1 MVCREEHVMDTNS
14 AGLTAV
20 LRNLRLERIAQVWQ
34 NQREIKHNIWV
45 NEYNRR
51 IEEMDAQEEA
61 DEAFIERY
69 GAWWEECRE
78 VMHQLQALAERFNA
92 NDPVTPADWD
102 VLTAGKERKV
112 FAILS
117 PRYPKETWPRSVP
130 YLNLIAYAL
139 HKEEENDRQEQCMEQ
154 YLRVMEDVKRRGEEA
169 LGIKRIVGDSSDGI
183 GFQTPLT
190 ETEVQEYR
198 DMVRIE
204 QQQLHADEARFF
216 TELDDLIRSY
226 LHGQPVYNENWDVG
240 VWAESL
246 LEEADIVA
254 TDEVKEHIIQ
264 SVYYLT
270 QQSQKRE
277 GVIDEFKDAAE
288 TDSEQNV
295 DREGDLFLPYDV

>member
-1 MVCREEHVMDTNS
+1 M
-14 AGLTAV
+14 
-20 LRNLRLERIAQVWQ
+20 
-34 NQREIKHNIWV
+34 K
-45 NEYNRR
+45 
-51 IEEMDAQEEA
+51 
-61 DEAFIERY
+61 RY

-169 LGIKRIVGDSSDGI
+169 LGIKRI
-183 GFQTPLT
+183 
-190 ETEVQEYR
+190 EYR